1 MKLSDIVSV
10 RREQAAIVL
19 EDGLKN
25 KALAGTF
32 TPTQASVMI
41 LKKVLR
47 AVAPDASFNE
57 RAFNWYGTYGAGKSR
72 LAVLIGQALGNG
84 VGGPE
89 FETFL
94 NRLTDIGEATL
105 AKSLKNTFLPPD
117 DEDARP
123 YFIVPLSGVRSTSIQ
138 AALVEALYG
147 SLVSAGFDPAE
158 LMPKTAYDVAL
169 DRIAGMLE
177 QSPSFADEYLPN
189 RNIGDDYLALS
200 DLQQGLR
207 SREAAALSFFTRW
220 HKAVTFGIDF
230 VPENFGA
237 KSFQAIYASA
247 AAALQKRQ
255 YRGIAVIWDEF
266 GNAIEDMLTNSAR
279 NAQAEI
285 SELQSFVEHVCTPS
299 QGHILFFGLTHVSLA
314 EYGPRQ
320 GAAEGIRDNLT
331 KIEGRFSILKIE
343 MKAAESEG
351 YHLLAGQISKSG
363 AGRNALDLADD
374 NAQKVIAACQQLNLF
389 SHLGAEVD
397 FVVKQCYPL
406 HPVTTAA
413 LLALSNRYAA
423 ATRTAFHF
431 LPDLEDNGRLN
442 TDISQE
448 ALYRHE
454 LVRIPDLV
462 EYYGERMRRTGLE
475 EQLDAHYKNLSQ
487 LGSDGADA
495 RDIAERRNVM
505 STVFL
510 SGVLDGDFQPK
521 DEFLAVALH
530 DSGFDSPECAGLRS
544 ALAWLNNA
552 GLIWK
557 NPTTQ
562 LWKTGGDGAVD
573 VDKLIDESTEN
584 IPKQPLAKYLRDF
597 PSLANDVLPMLGL
610 HTLDP
615 SPAGIVRRYAIEA
628 KAVAEVAHINLTNLA
643 AKAVIVLTS
652 GLEEAQQFEQSLLG
666 KQRANIF
673 YWISFT
679 EPRNV
684 DQLARRYLGMSA
696 LLSQSHNDATKTRLN
711 AKFEDIRN
719 ELKASFGRLY
729 GREGLR
735 EKTTKVIQQGEVTPI
750 EVSSWHGFASC
761 VQHTVDATYV
771 NEVAVRAPQREYNVL
786 GGDGSPDAKINMEI
800 VDAILRFKAGAAD
813 DLLGEAESS
822 QPAAIIDGVLGANNM
837 FVRRA
842 AGWDFKTI
850 EELSDN
856 VKYVVE
862 EVRKHLFRRRD
873 RSYSLYELRRLF
885 EAAPYG
891 IPVCAL
897 PILIAYAVREDLGR
911 LTWTQSGSAAKN
923 ICEGM
928 VNERIGVRFAD
939 FTGHQLNVLEVVRH
953 ALDEINEEKFGWL
966 AAEQEAARQ
975 AVEQLRDWVKTI
987 AEPILKS
994 PKLDK
999 RFREIADAFKGV
1011 AVSTHEVVDR
1021 LVAAVDPQRDL
1032 GAGNAPYEAKKKA
1045 RETLVEI
1052 LTAYRQ
1058 VEDERRFEFLSQ
1070 LRAAVNTLDEDPE
1083 RNAILAEIATMDSEG
1098 VRVAELLRYFPLSD
1112 RACTALIERLSGA
1125 SFAEVSDTSA
1135 GIAIGRLGTMI
1146 DTARRLI
1153 ARAASV
1159 QATQHPSTQTTLVD
1173 DDREEGDSAA
1183 FTTLANATPFW
1194 PHVQRTQPH
1203 VAQASTSTSTSTS
1216 TSATMPASFWP
1227 GVVRRE
1233 ESTQTTQTAQTTQSA
1248 QSNEDAADW
1257 RVALKDVLSGWSERE
1272 DIDKDEMVA
1281 LLQAFIAELEA
1292 KV

>member
-47 AVAPDASFNE
+47 AVAPDAAYNE

-72 LAVLIGQALGNG
+72 LAVLVGQALGNG

-89 FETFL
+89 FGTFL
-94 NRLTDIGEATL
+94 NRLSDIGEATL
-105 AKSLKNTFLPPD
+105 VKSLKNTFLPPD

-123 YFIVPLSGVRSTSIQ
+123 YFIVPLYGVRSTSIQ
-138 AALVEALYG
+138 AALVEALYA
-147 SLVSAGFDPAE
+147 SLVTAGFDPAE

-177 QSPSFADEYLPN
+177 QSPSFADEYLPT
-189 RNIGDDYLALS
+189 RNIGDEYLALS

-207 SREAAALSFFTRW
+207 NREAAALSFFTKW
-220 HKAVTFGIDF
+220 HKVVTFGIDF

-237 KSFQAIYASA
+237 KSFQAIYTSA

-285 SELQSFVEHVCTPS
+285 SDLQSFVEHVCAPL

-320 GAAEGIRDNLT
+320 SVAEGIRDNLT

-351 YHLLAGQISKSG
+351 YHLLAGQVSKSE
-363 AGRNALDLADD
+363 AGRDALELAGD
-374 NAQKVIAACQQLNLF
+374 NAQKVIAACQQLSLF

-413 LLALSNRYAA
+413 LLALSNRFAA

-431 LPDLEDNGRLN
+431 LPDLEDHGRLN
-442 TDISQE
+442 TDIRQE
-448 ALYRHE
+448 ALYRQE

-487 LGSDGADA
+487 LSSDGADA
-495 RDIAERRNVM
+495 RDIDERRNVM

-530 DSGFDSPECAGLRS
+530 DAGFDSPECAGLRS

-584 IPKQPLAKYLRDF
+584 IPKQSLAKYLRDF

-615 SPAGIVRRYAIEA
+615 SPAGIVRRYAVEA
-628 KAVAEVAHINLTNLA
+628 KSVAELAHINLTNLA

-679 EPRNV
+679 EPRHV
-684 DQLARRYLGMSA
+684 DQLARRYLGLSA

-711 AKFEDIRN
+711 AKFEGIRN
-719 ELKASFGRLY
+719 DLRASFGRLY

-735 EKTTKVIQQGEVTPI
+735 EKNTKVIQQGEATPI
-750 EVSSWHGFASC
+750 EVSSWHGFGARLQQI
-761 VQHTVDATYV
+761 VEATYV
-771 NEVAVRAPQREYNVL
+771 NEVAVRAPQRDFNVL
-786 GGDGSPDAKINMEI
+786 GGDGIADSKINLDI
-800 VDAILRFKAGAAD
+800 VESILRFQAGSVD
-813 DLLGEAESS
+813 DLLGEVETS
-822 QPAAIIDGVLGANNM
+822 QSAAIIDGVLGANSM
-837 FVRRA
+837 FTRRA
-842 AGWDFKTI
+842 GGWDLKTLYELGGNVKLVI
-850 EELSDN
+850 EEI
-856 VKYVVE
+856 
-862 EVRKHLFRRRD
+862 RRHLFRRRE
-873 RSYSLYELRRLF
+873 RSYQMYELRRLF
-885 EAAPYG
+885 EAEPYG
-891 IPVCAL
+891 IPASAL
-897 PILIAYAVREDLGR
+897 PLLIAYAVRDDLGR
-911 LTWTQSGSAAKN
+911 LTWTQGGSAAKN

-953 ALDEINEEKFGWL
+953 ALDEVNEDKFGWL
-966 AAEQEAARQ
+966 VVEQEAARQ
-975 AVEQLRDWVKTI
+975 AVEQLREWFKTVP
-987 AEPILKS
+987 EPILKA

-1011 AVSTHEVVDR
+1011 AVSIHEIVDR
-1021 LVAAVDPQRDL
+1021 LVASVDPHREL
-1032 GAGNAPYEAKKKA
+1032 GAGEAPYEAKKKA
-1045 RETLVEI
+1045 RERLVEI

-1058 VEDERRFEFLSQ
+1058 VEDERRFDLIS
-1070 LRAAVNTLDEDPE
+1070 RVRIAVENLVDDPE
-1083 RNAILAEIATMDSEG
+1083 REAILAEIASMDSEEL
-1098 VRVAELLRYFPLSD
+1098 RVAELLRHFPLSD
-1112 RACTALIERLSGA
+1112 RACTALIERLSGVR
-1125 SFAEVSDTSA
+1125 FDDVSDTSA
-1135 GIAIGRLGTMI
+1135 GVAIGKLASII
-1146 DTARRLI
+1146 DTARRLM
-1153 ARAASV
+1153 ARAAAV
-1159 QATQHPSTQTTLVD
+1159 HATLLGAPQTIPVED
-1173 DDREEGDSAA
+1173 KREEGDTAT

-1194 PHVQRTQPH
+1194 PQVERTQPRA
-1203 VAQASTSTSTSTS
+1203 VPVSRSVK
-1216 TSATMPASFWP
+1216 MPAPIWP
-1227 GVVRRE
+1227 GVARRDE
-1233 ESTQTTQTAQTTQSA
+1233 TMQTAQSTG
-1248 QSNEDAADW
+1248 EPADW
-1257 RVALKDVLSGWSERE
+1257 HVDFKNMLADWSERE

>member
-47 AVAPDASFNE
+47 AVAPNAAFNE

-72 LAVLIGQALGNG
+72 LAVLVGQALGNG
-84 VGGPE
+84 VGGPD

-105 AKSLKNTFLPPD
+105 ARSLKSTFLPPD

-123 YFIVPLSGVRSTSIQ
+123 YFVVPLYGNRSTSVQ
-138 AALVEALYG
+138 AALVEALYA

-158 LMPKTAYDVAL
+158 LMPKTAFDVAL
-169 DRIAGMLE
+169 DRITAMLA
-177 QSPSFADEYLPN
+177 QSPAFADEFLPT
-189 RNIGDDYLALS
+189 RNIGDEYLALS
-200 DLQQGLR
+200 DLQLGLR
-207 SREAAALSFFTRW
+207 NREAAALGFFIKW

-237 KSFQAIYASA
+237 KSFQAIYSTA

-266 GNAIEDMLTNSAR
+266 GYAIEDMLTNSTR
-279 NAQAEI
+279 NPQAEI
-285 SELQSFVEHVCTPS
+285 GDLQSFVEQVCAPS
-299 QGHILFFGLTHVSLA
+299 QGHTLFIGLTHVSLG

-320 GAAEGIRDNLT
+320 GVAEGIRENLT
-331 KIEGRFSILKIE
+331 KIEGRFSILRVE
-343 MKAAESEG
+343 MKPAESEG
-351 YHLLAGQISKSG
+351 YHLLAAQVSKSE
-363 AGRNALDLADD
+363 AGREVLELGRDS
-374 NAQKVIAACQQLNLF
+374 AQRVIDACQHLDLF
-389 SHLGAEVD
+389 SHLGAEMD

-413 LLALSNRYAA
+413 LLALSNRFAA

-431 LPDLEDNGRLN
+431 LPELEDHARLDI
-442 TDISQE
+442 DISQD
-448 ALYRHE
+448 ALYRQE
-454 LVRIPDLV
+454 LVRVPELI
-462 EYYGERMRRTGLE
+462 EYYGERMRRTGFE
-475 EQLDAHYKNLSQ
+475 EQLEAHHKNLSQ

-530 DSGFDSPECAGLRS
+530 DAGFDSPECAGLRS
-544 ALAWLNNA
+544 ALSWLSNA

-584 IPKQPLAKYLRDF
+584 IPKQSLAKYLRDF
-597 PSLANDVLPMLGL
+597 PGLANDVLPMLGL
-610 HTLDP
+610 HDLDP
-615 SPAGIVRRYAIEA
+615 SPAGIVRRFVIEA
-628 KAVAEVAHINLTNLA
+628 KSVTEAVQVNLTNLA

-652 GLEEAQQFEQSLLG
+652 GLEEAQQFEQNLLG

-673 YWISFT
+673 YWISLT

-684 DQLARRYLGMSA
+684 DQLARRYLGISA

-711 AKFEDIRN
+711 AKFEAIRN
-719 ELKASFGRLY
+719 DLKASFGRLY

-735 EKTTKVIQQGEVTPI
+735 EKTTKVIQQGEATPI
-750 EVSSWHGFASC
+750 EVGSWHGFAARL
-761 VQHTVDATYV
+761 QQIVDATYV
-771 NEVAVRAPQREYNVL
+771 NEVAVRAPQREFNVL
-786 GGDGSPDAKINMEI
+786 GGDGSPDSKINLDI
-800 VDAILRFKAGAAD
+800 VESILQFRAGSAD
-813 DLLGEAESS
+813 DLLGEVETTQS
-822 QPAAIIDGVLGANNM
+822 AAIIDGVLGANSM
-837 FVRRA
+837 FIRRA
-842 AGWDFKTI
+842 NGWDLKSLEELRGNIKLVI
-850 EELSDN
+850 EEI
-856 VKYVVE
+856 
-862 EVRKHLFRRRD
+862 RKHLFRRRD
-873 RSYSLYELRRLF
+873 RGYQLYELRRLF

-891 IPVCAL
+891 IPVCAIPL
-897 PILIAYAVREDLGR
+897 LIAYAVRGDLGR
-911 LTWTQSGSAAKN
+911 LTWTQGGSAAKN

-928 VNERIGVRFAD
+928 VNERVGVRFTE

-953 ALDEINEEKFGWL
+953 ALDEVNEDKFPWL
-966 AAEQEAARQ
+966 AADQDAAKQ
-975 AVEQLRDWVKTI
+975 AVEQLREWLKTI
-987 AEPILKS
+987 PEPVLKS

-1011 AVSTHEVVDR
+1011 AVSTHDIVDR
-1021 LVAAVDPQRDL
+1021 LVASVDPQREL
-1032 GAGNAPYEAKKKA
+1032 SVSNASYDAKKKA

-1052 LTAYRQ
+1052 LAAYRQ
-1058 VEDERRFEFLSQ
+1058 VEDERRFDFIS
-1070 LRAAVNTLDEDPE
+1070 RVRMAVENLNDDPQ
-1083 RNAILAEIATMDSEG
+1083 RDVILAEIASMDAEG
-1098 VRVAELLRYFPLSD
+1098 MRVAELLKSVPLSD
-1112 RACTALIERLSGA
+1112 RACAALIECLSGGR
-1125 SFAEVSDTSA
+1125 FADVSDTSA
-1135 GIAIGRLGTMI
+1135 GVAIGKLESMT

-1159 QATQHPSTQTTLVD
+1159 QATLRSSLQTMPVEEVGED
-1173 DDREEGDSAA
+1173 DDQDKDDSASVTA
-1183 FTTLANATPFW
+1183 VAAPTPFW
-1194 PHVQRTQPH
+1194 PQVQRTQPQ
-1203 VAQASTSTSTSTS
+1203 ATPAGAST
-1216 TSATMPASFWP
+1216 TMPAPIWP
-1227 GVVRRE
+1227 GVARRDE
-1233 ESTQTTQTAQTTQSA
+1233 RTQTAQ
-1248 QSNEDAADW
+1248 SNGESTDW
-1257 RVALKDVLSGWSERE
+1257 RVDFKGMLTDWSERA
-1272 DIDKDEMVA
+1272 DVDKDEMVS
-1281 LLQAFIAELEA
+1281 LLHAFIAELEA

>member
-47 AVAPDASFNE
+47 AVAPDAAFNE

-72 LAVLIGQALGNG
+72 LAVLVGQALGNG

-89 FETFL
+89 FGTFL

-123 YFIVPLSGVRSTSIQ
+123 YFIVPLYGTRSTSMQ
-138 AALVEALYG
+138 AALVEALYAA
-147 SLVSAGFDPAE
+147 LVSADIDPAE
-158 LMPKTAYDVAL
+158 LMPKTAFDVAL
-169 DRIAGMLE
+169 DRIAAMLE
-177 QSPSFADEYLPN
+177 QSPTFATEYLPS
-189 RNIGDDYLALS
+189 RNIGDEYLALS
-200 DLQQGLR
+200 DLQQALR
-207 SREAAALSFFTRW
+207 SRDATALGFFIRW

-247 AAALQKRQ
+247 AAALQKRC

-266 GNAIEDMLTNSAR
+266 GNAIEDMLTNSTR

-285 SELQSFVEHVCTPS
+285 SELQSFVEQVGAPS
-299 QGHILFFGLTHVSLA
+299 QGHTLFIGLTHVSLA

-351 YHLLAGQISKSG
+351 YHLLAGQVSKSE
-363 AGRNALDLADD
+363 AGRQMLELASD
-374 NAQKVIAACQQLNLF
+374 NAQQVIDACQQLNLF

-413 LLALSNRYAA
+413 LLALSNRFAA

-431 LPDLEDNGRLN
+431 LPELEDQGRLN
-442 TDISQE
+442 TDISRD
-448 ALYRHE
+448 ALYQQE
-454 LVRIPDLV
+454 LVRVPDLI
-462 EYYGERMRRTGLE
+462 EYYGERMRRSGLE

-530 DSGFDSPECAGLRS
+530 DAGFDSPECSELRS

-557 NPTTQ
+557 NPTTH

-573 VDKLIDESTEN
+573 VEKLIEQSTEK
-584 IPKQPLAKYLRDF
+584 IPKQSLAKYLRDF

-615 SPAGIVRRYAIEA
+615 SPAGIVRRYTIEA
-628 KAVAEVAHINLTNLA
+628 KSVAEVGQINLTNLA

-652 GLEEAQQFEQSLLG
+652 NLEEAQQFEQSLLG

-673 YWISFT
+673 YWMSFT
-679 EPRNV
+679 EPRSV

-696 LLSQSHNDATKTRLN
+696 LLAQSHNDATKTRLN
-711 AKFEDIRN
+711 AKFEGIRTD
-719 ELKASFGRLY
+719 LKASFGRLY
-729 GREGLR
+729 GRDGLR
-735 EKTTKVIQQGEVTPI
+735 EKTTKVIQQGEATAI
-750 EVSSWHGFASC
+750 EVGSWHGFAAR
-761 VQHTVDATYV
+761 VKQIVDATYV
-771 NEVAVRAPQREYNVL
+771 DEVAVRAPQRFYNVL
-786 GGDGSPDAKINMEI
+786 GGDGIPNAKTNTDI
-800 VDAILRFKAGAAD
+800 VDAILQFKAGAAD
-813 DLLGEAESS
+813 DLLGEVETSER
-822 QPAAIIDGVLGANNM
+822 AAIIDGVLGANNM
-837 FVRRA
+837 FIRRA
-842 AGWDFKTI
+842 IGWDFKTLD
-850 EELSDN
+850 ELNGN
-856 VKYVVE
+856 VKGVVE
-862 EVRKHLFRRRD
+862 EVRKHLFRRRE
-873 RSYSLYELRRLF
+873 RSCSLYDLRRVF

-891 IPVCAL
+891 IPACAL
-897 PILIAYAVREDLGR
+897 PLLIAYAVREDLGR

-953 ALDEINEEKFGWL
+953 ALDEVNETKFAWL
-966 AAEQEAARQ
+966 LAEQEAARQ
-975 AVEQLRDWVKTI
+975 AVEQLRDWI
-987 AEPILKS
+987 RMIPEPILKS

-999 RFREIADAFKGV
+999 RLREIADAFKGV
-1011 AVSTHEVVDR
+1011 ALSTHEVVDR
-1021 LVAAVDPQRDL
+1021 LVAAVDPHREL
-1032 GAGNAPYEAKKKA
+1032 GAKEAPYEAKKRA

-1052 LTAYRQ
+1052 LKAYRQ
-1058 VEDERRFEFLSQ
+1058 VEDERRFEFLSR
-1070 LRAAVNTLDEDPE
+1070 LRAAVETLEEDSE
-1083 RNAILAEIATMDSEG
+1083 RDAILAEIATMDSEG
-1098 VRVAELLRYFPLSD
+1098 VRVAELLRHFPLSD
-1112 RACTALIERLSGA
+1112 RACIALIERLGGA
-1125 SFAEVSDTSA
+1125 RFDDVSDTSA
-1135 GIAIGRLGTMI
+1135 GVAIGKLGSI
-1146 DTARRLI
+1146 IVTARRLI
-1153 ARAASV
+1153 ARAAAV
-1159 QATQHPSTQTTLVD
+1159 HATLLASPQTSPIEDKREQD
-1173 DDREEGDSAA
+1173 DAA
-1183 FTTLANATPFW
+1183 SFTTSPPATPFW
-1194 PHVQRTQPH
+1194 PQVQRTQT
-1203 VAQASTSTSTSTS
+1203 QAVPASESTN
-1216 TSATMPASFWP
+1216 MPAPIWP
-1227 GVVRRE
+1227 GVAYRS
-1233 ESTQTTQTAQTTQSA
+1233 ESTQTTPPTIES
-1248 QSNEDAADW
+1248 ADW
-1257 RVALKDVLSGWSERE
+1257 RIAFKDVLTGWSER
-1272 DIDKDEMVA
+1272 DQIDKDEMVA